1 MRKLDHER
9 LEVYRVARELSCEV
23 RRIVV
28 GVPKS
33 ARRSDLLDQVLR
45 AASSIPMNIAEG
57 SSETTPGRKA
67 YFYRIARTSATE
79 LAAGLDHMVDMR
91 LIAESRA
98 EFAKSLIVRI
108 VSMLYKLT
116 SRIEMPDLLPP
127 QESRTAN
134 QEN

>member
-1 MRKLDHER
+1 MRTLDHER
-9 LEVYRVARELSCEV
+9 LEVYHVARELSCEV
-23 RRIVV
+23 RRIVD
-28 GVPKS
+28 GVPKY

-57 SSETTPGRKA
+57 SSETLPRRKA

-91 LIAESRA
+91 LIIEPKAEP
-98 EFAKSLIVRI
+98 AKKLIVRI

-116 SRIEMPDLLPP
+116 SSVKMPTPRK
-127 QESRTAN
+127 S
-134 QEN
+134 QENRSSQQAN